1 MARSLVV
8 LIVRGMGEGSGLAR
22 ILARMTASARHY
34 SGKKRPGWESRAH
47 QYTPFRIFPHEMT
60 EQPRNLL
67 SSLPVEVCQ
76 SSRSKLGKYH
86 TSC

>member
-34 SGKKRPGWESRAH
+34 SGKKRPG
-47 QYTPFRIFPHEMT
+47 
-60 EQPRNLL
+60 
-67 SSLPVEVCQ
+67 
-76 SSRSKLGKYH
+76 
-86 TSC
+86 